1 METTTDVSTNFAVA
15 GGISGVWIAIFAI
28 YMALMVLMIVAMWKL
43 YTKAGQPG
51 WGSIIPIYNVYL
63 MFKIAGKPGW
73 WLLLLFVPIANIV
86 VSILMLVGI
95 ANAFGKGGGYV
106 FGLLFLPFIFYPML
120 AFGDATYTPPA
131 TA

>member
-15 GGISGVWIAIFAI
+15 GGISGVWIAI
-28 YMALMVLMIVAMWKL
+28 YMALTVLMIVTMWKL

-51 WGSIIPIYNVYL
+51 WGSIVPIYNMYL

-86 VSILMLVGI
+86 VAILMLVGI

-120 AFGDATYTPPA
+120 AFGDAIYTPPA

>member
-15 GGISGVWIAIFAI
+15 GGISGVWIAIC
-28 YMALMVLMIVAMWKL
+28 MALMVLMIVAMWKL